1 MWDFSSP
8 KSTEAFANPSTSF
21 ISPSRASLNLS
32 PVISYLTPSNDH
44 NDIDLSP
51 FTRPFLSAAA
61 PLALSASLIFA
72 PPLLTPTTQAI
83 EPAYAVTTSMSPTAT
98 SIDIDLKGLPAL
110 TRKAIVNREALQ
122 KYLIESVKSFKP
134 ILELLSE
141 SDAVTVTPPK
151 NIKGAINELLGG
163 EAEIVVNGNNLDVRV
178 ESVPG
183 VIIVR
188 VINPNIPRL
197 PFLKDGTATIQFID
211 KMVDAAP
218 KEIEMVGKEVKAV
231 ENFLTWG
238 APERKQQVLFSDS
251 TLGQWLN
258 AKFTYGDGKMVSLG
272 AMGSLTNEEVVL
284 ASLGAGVAGAYGA
297 SYSYYVYLRE
307 EAEKEAEEK
316 KAASAAKRQANAKEQ
331 AKVEPA
337 VVKKVEMKETKPET
351 KPVEAKAPEPV
362 VEANAPESAV
372 EPKVPAVDG
381 YAAAAAKEKESAS
394 SAISL
399 EEPKRMRKRDAI
411 KRMFGKK
418 D

>member
-1 MWDFSSP
+1 
-8 KSTEAFANPSTSF
+8 
-21 ISPSRASLNLS
+21 
-32 PVISYLTPSNDH
+32 
-44 NDIDLSP
+44 
-51 FTRPFLSAAA
+51 
-61 PLALSASLIFA
+61 
-72 PPLLTPTTQAI
+72 
-83 EPAYAVTTSMSPTAT
+83 MSPTAT

-331 AKVEPA
+331 AKAEPA

-381 YAAAAAKEKESAS
+381 YAAAAAKGKESAS